1 MRVLCESHPA
11 FATHDAGPGHP
22 EGPDRLAATLAGI
35 DSLGLGDDVVRVEPR
50 PASVEEVAGVHEP
63 GFVDALERYC
73 ARGGGQVD
81 ADTRAGPE
89 SWNAALLAVGAGL
102 DAVERLRDGQADA
115 AFCVVRPP
123 GHHATPS
130 RAMGFC
136 LLNNLAV
143 CAASLVAAG
152 ERVVVVDWD
161 AHHGNGTQDAFWSDP
176 RVLYV
181 SMHQWPLYPGTGR
194 LTETGSG
201 AGAGLTVNLPLP
213 PGATGDVYATA
224 FERVVAPV
232 AAAFD
237 PTWVLVS
244 AGFDAH
250 RACPLTSLGLSA
262 GDYADLGR
270 RSAELAPTGRC
281 VAFLEGGYDLVA
293 LEASVAAFVGALAGI
308 DHRPEPPTSGGPG
321 HQVVDDAARL
331 HAG

>member
-1 MRVLCESHPA
+1 VRVLCESHPA
-11 FATHDAGPGHP
+11 FAAHDAGPGHP
-22 EGPDRLAATLAGI
+22 ERPDRLVAALAGI
-35 DSLGLGDDVVRVEPR
+35 ESLGLGDDVVRVEPR
-50 PASVEEVAGVHEP
+50 PATVEEVAGVHEA
-63 GFVDALERYC
+63 GFVGALERYC
-73 ARGGGQVD
+73 ARGGGQID
-81 ADTRAGPE
+81 ADTRAGAD
-89 SWNAALLAVGAGL
+89 SWPAALLAVGAGL

-123 GHHATPS
+123 GHHAMPS

-143 CAASLVAAG
+143 CAASLAAAG

-161 AHHGNGTQDAFWSDP
+161 AHHGNGTQDAFWSDA

-213 PGATGDVYATA
+213 PGATGDVYSAA
-224 FERVVAPV
+224 FERVVAPA

-262 GDYADLGR
+262 GDFADLGR
-270 RSAELAPTGRC
+270 RSAALAPTGRC

-293 LEASVAAFVGALAGI
+293 LEASVAAFVAALAGI
-308 DHRPEPPTSGGPG
+308 DHRPEAATSGGPG
-321 HQVVDDAARL
+321 HQVVDDAVRL
-331 HAG
+331 RAV